1 MLNHHIIIL
10 LFTTLYL
17 SIDFVLLIRK
27 SVEIILYYFQIRIR
41 IWIQLSSGSGYGFN
55 DYGSETLER
64 IRHEIIQL
72 RAVHCLIIL
81 CFQLYYEEFRMFGHT
96 ESTKARPTGYYCT
109 VVTISISEIYL
120 PYFFVER
127 NKICLPNFFCLLNK
141 FFFY

>member
-17 SIDFVLLIRK
+17 SIDLVLLIRK

-109 VVTISISEIYL
+109 VVTISG
-120 PYFFVER
+120 
-127 NKICLPNFFCLLNK
+127 
-141 FFFY
+141 